1 MLNLFRT
8 NTWWNAVV
16 PQVLGWMYLCF
27 LYPEMRHINEHWFLI
42 FGFFVSLICISVFG
56 YLFNDLCDVESDA
69 KAGKRN
75 VLGEFTLPVRLLLIV
90 MPLAIG
96 IISWLLIDRGLG
108 SSFLFVMQ
116 VFALVIYSVPPFRL
130 KNKGLAGVVADAFY
144 GHINPVLIT
153 LLAFGFWHVQDNAI
167 IFLSVITVSTS
178 LKGIRNIL
186 LHQLDDRKNDKR
198 AEVRTFVVRNGAYP
212 TLLFVNNLLR
222 FELLFT
228 FVFALAIS
236 YIAPPFFVWTLLFF
250 IITYFKFSGWK
261 LRDLPKRQLK
271 FKFLFFLNDY
281 YEGWVPVFFLVMLCI
296 SQPQL
301 SFLLILH
308 LILFPGFVT
317 KLWGDIK
324 TIRENFK
331 TEDDY

>member
-1 MLNLFRT
+1 MLKLFRT

-16 PQVLGWMYLCF
+16 PQVLGWMYMCF
-27 LYPEMRHINEHWFLI
+27 LYPEMRHVKEHWFLVL
-42 FGFFVSLICISVFG
+42 GFFVSLICISVFG

-75 VLGEFTLPVRLLLIV
+75 VLGELTLPVRLLLVVI
-90 MPLAIG
+90 PLAVGIVSWVLIERGIG
-96 IISWLLIDRGLG
+96 SI
-108 SSFLFVMQ
+108 FLFAMQ
-116 VFALVIYSVPPFRL
+116 ILALVLYSMPPFRL
-130 KNKGLAGVVADAFY
+130 KNRGLVGVVVDAFY
-144 GHINPVLIT
+144 GHVNPVLIT
-153 LLAFGFWHVQDNAI
+153 LLAFGFWYTEDNAI
-167 IFLSVITVSTS
+167 VFFCVIAICTS

-186 LHQLDDRKNDKR
+186 LHQLDDRSNDKR
-198 AEVRTFVVRNGAYP
+198 AGTQTFVVRNGAYP
-212 TLLFVNNLLR
+212 TLLFINNLLP
-222 FELLFT
+222 FEVFFT
-228 FVFALAIS
+228 LALALFMG
-236 YIAPPFFVWTLLFF
+236 YYNPPFFVWTLLFF

-271 FKFLFFLNDY
+271 FKFLYFLNDY
-281 YEGWVPVFFLVMLCI
+281 YEGWVPVFFLIILCI